1 MRILA
6 IGIEHPLDVPIE
18 RSQHPNAR
26 VLHEVAAFSGAL
38 ATAAIPGM
46 VTFGQIAGFGALV
59 ALSGVAQLQLT
70 VHKVGLRICEPHF
83 THNGSHAFEWA
94 RDSVSAGDNNLVA
107 RLKIRGTQQC
117 GWLLKST
124 LPYGA

>member
-1 MRILA
+1 MRVFA
-6 IGIEHPLDVPIE
+6 VGIEFALDVPVK
-18 RSQHPNAR
+18 RLQHADAR
-26 VLHEVAAFSGAL
+26 VHHEVPAFGGAL